1 MHTFEVVRQS
11 HGWAVR
17 LGPGMSVPFR
27 TRPMAIREAERLCA
41 SLRRHGVTASV
52 GIEPESP
59 SFKSDQDALPT
70 AAWPDLQA
78 PPAG

>member
-1 MHTFEVVRQS
+1 MHTFEVVRES

-17 LGPGMSVPFR
+17 LGPAMSVPFR

-52 GIEPESP
+52 GIEPEP
-59 SFKSDQDALPT
+59 ASFRSDQDASPAT
-70 AAWPDLQA
+70 A
-78 PPAG
+78 